1 MIIMT
6 TYFTRTS
13 VLIKRHDAVWHL
25 LMVQPEYTR
34 TNPTDAS
41 KLNMPTKNLRIR
53 HAIQT
58 SQSTLAVLSTHK
70 LYFLNHHIS
79 SKTCAGNT
87 VNERLITP
95 SCLPC

>member
-41 KLNMPTKNLRIR
+41 KLNMPTKVQLGMPSKLRKARLRSSQLTTFIYSNIISAQKPVLEIR
-53 HAIQT
+53 
-58 SQSTLAVLSTHK
+58 
-70 LYFLNHHIS
+70 
-79 SKTCAGNT
+79 
-87 VNERLITP
+87 
-95 SCLPC
+95 

>member
-41 KLNMPTKNLRIR
+41 KLNMPTKNQLGMPSKLRKARLRSSQLTNSIYSNIISAQKPVLEIR
-53 HAIQT
+53 
-58 SQSTLAVLSTHK
+58 
-70 LYFLNHHIS
+70 
-79 SKTCAGNT
+79 
-87 VNERLITP
+87 
-95 SCLPC
+95 

>member
-25 LMVQPEYTR
+25 LLVRPEYTR
-34 TNPTDAS
+34 TGQHQTVE
-41 KLNMPTKNLRIR
+41 LNMPTKNLRIR

-58 SQSTLAVLSTHK
+58 SQSTLAVPSTHK
-70 LYFLNHHIS
+70 LQLLKIS
-79 SKTCAGNT
+79 
-87 VNERLITP
+87 
-95 SCLPC
+95 